1 MLELSVLQPTTYL
14 LFISFVKVSLLHDS
28 LVGSQTRV
36 CWCHV
41 FFHLV
46 KRAHKVCETIHCFTS
61 WSVKRGGRGR
71 KREEWGG
78 VENEEER
85 REVEEEERK
94 KREEGRRR
102 GREKREERKEVG
114 ERERN
119 EGKEGKMNRCPTHFY
134 VFY

>member
-1 MLELSVLQPTTYL
+1 MLKLSVLQPITYL
-14 LFISFVKVSLLHDS
+14 LFISFVKVSFLHDS

-36 CWCHV
+36 CWCHA

-61 WSVKRGGRGR
+61 WSVKRGRRGR
-71 KREEWGG
+71 KREEWEE

-94 KREEGRRR
+94 MVREDETKKRE
-102 GREKREERKEVG
+102 G
-114 ERERN
+114 E
-119 EGKEGKMNRCPTHFY
+119 EGKRGKKERR
-134 VFY
+134 